1 MNSLALLLAVGGVVL
16 GGAIGFF
23 VKQSFGK
30 KADEDAASK
39 RKALLLE
46 TKEEALKL
54 REEAKGEVERGRK
67 EVKDLEDRVRSREE
81 QVVQRVGELDDERKR
96 LLERERELDQI
107 RTELTDLK
115 DREVT
120 ELEKVA
126 KLKKDD
132 AKDLLLKQVE
142 RDFKDDLV
150 RQYKKIR
157 DEVKADAETQ
167 SRMILATA
175 VQRLAAEHT
184 TESTTAVVQLPSED
198 MKGRIIGKEGR
209 NIQAFERATG
219 VDVIIDDSPDTVT
232 LSCFDA
238 VRRHVAKTALEKLL
252 SDGRIQPAR
261 IEEVV
266 QKAEQEV
273 TKEMEKAAELAMQ
286 ELGITGFHQ
295 DLARILGRLK
305 FRTSYGQNVL
315 QHSMEVAQAAG
326 MLAAELGANVDICKK
341 AGLLHDVGKAL
352 DAEVPGA
359 HHHISMDI
367 ARKYGFSE
375 HVINAI
381 GAHHDDIDPKS
392 VEAIIVRAADA
403 ISASRPGARRE
414 TLENYIKRVKE
425 LENLALS
432 FPGIEKAYAIQAGRE
447 VRILVKPDTV
457 DDLGALKLSR
467 DIARK
472 IEQDLQFPGMIKV
485 NVIRETRA
493 VEYAK

>member
-1 MNSLALLLAVGGVVL
+1 
-16 GGAIGFF
+16 
-23 VKQSFGK
+23 
-30 KADEDAASK
+30 
-39 RKALLLE
+39 
-46 TKEEALKL
+46 
-54 REEAKGEVERGRK
+54 EEAKGEVERGRK

-81 QVVQRVGELDDERKR
+81 QVVQRVSELDDERKR